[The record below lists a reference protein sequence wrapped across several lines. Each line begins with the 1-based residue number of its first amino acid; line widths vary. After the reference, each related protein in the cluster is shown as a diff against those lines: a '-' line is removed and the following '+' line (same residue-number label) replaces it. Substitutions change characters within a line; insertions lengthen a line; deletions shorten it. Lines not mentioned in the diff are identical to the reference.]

1 MTEGDYENFRRG
13 GVELKVGLTGGIATG
28 KSTVSEWFRQKGAA
42 VVDADQVARRVVE
55 PGTEGSRQV
64 RERFGDGVFRATG
77 ELDRKA
83 LREWVFRDATA
94 RRDLN
99 QLLHPLIIRQM
110 KAEIQEAQEEAPDR
124 PVILDVPLLI
134 EERLTHLAD
143 TVVLVYIP
151 EELQLKR
158 LMEREGISEEEA
170 GRMIKAQ
177 MPIEEKK
184 KFADVLIDN
193 SGTRADTEGQVDALW
208 ETLLSKSG
216 SNRL

>member
-184 KFADVLIDN
+184 
-193 SGTRADTEGQVDALW
+193 S
-208 ETLLSKSG
+208 SPMC
-216 SNRL
+216 

>member
-1 MTEGDYENFRRG
+1 M
-13 GVELKVGLTGGIATG
+13 KVGLTGGIATG

-42 VVDADQVARRVVE
+42 IVDADQVARRVVE
-55 PGTEGSRQV
+55 PGSEGNRRV

-83 LREWVFRDATA
+83 LRNWVFGDAAA
-94 RRDLN
+94 RKDLN
-99 QLLHPLIIRQM
+99 DILHPLIIRRMQ
-110 KAEIQEAQEEAPDR
+110 AEVREAEKEAPDR

-134 EERLTHLAD
+134 EERLTYLAD
-143 TVVLVYIP
+143 IVVLVYIP

-158 LMEREGISEEEA
+158 LMDREGISEEEA
-170 GRMIKAQ
+170 KRMIKAQ
-177 MPIEEKK
+177 MPITEKK

-193 SGTRADTEGQVDALW
+193 SGTRADTERQVDALW
-208 ETLLSKSG
+208 ETLISKSG

>member
-1 MTEGDYENFRRG
+1 M
-13 GVELKVGLTGGIATG
+13 LKVGLTGGIATG
-28 KSTVSEWFRQKGAA
+28 KSTVSEWFRQKGAKI
-42 VVDADQVARRVVE
+42 VDADQVARQVVE
-55 PGTEGSRQV
+55 PGTEGSRQI
-64 RERFGDGVFRATG
+64 RDRFGDRVFRATG

-94 RRDLN
+94 LKDLN